1 MMLAAIGKK
10 EILKS
15 KDYLFEPKLDGY
27 RALCIYKKNKI
38 TLKSRTG
45 RDITK
50 DYPELDF
57 KLKKDCVIDGE
68 IVMYDMKGNPSFS
81 LMQKRKFNEKDK
93 ATFVAFDIVELKG
106 KNSRN
111 LKLSQ
116 RRELLESVVILGE
129 RLQITPTTDDGEKLW
144 EVVAIRN
151 LEGVIAKRK
160 DSKYIEGRS
169 RDWLKIKN
177 ELTADCVIIG
187 YKTKIRTIASL
198 SLGLYD
204 NQKIKYIGQVG
215 TGFTESF
222 LKELYK
228 KLKFIQTNTKSTL
241 PDLPKDIIAVHP
253 LLVCEV
259 KYLELTQDMRLRA
272 PVFLKLREDKMPTE
286 CTMEQ
291 VIRSA

>member
-1 MMLAAIGKK
+1 MLASIGKK
-10 EILKS
+10 DILKS

-27 RALCIYKKNKI
+27 RALCTFKKNKI
-38 TLKSRTG
+38 KLTSRNG

-50 DYPELDF
+50 EYPELDF
-57 KLKKDCVIDGE
+57 KLKKDCVLDGE

-81 LMQKRKFNEKDK
+81 MMQRRKFNEKDK
-93 ATFVAFDIVELKG
+93 ATFVAFDIVELEG
-106 KNSRN
+106 KNIRN
-111 LKLSQ
+111 LQLSE
-116 RRELLESVVILGE
+116 RREILESVVVLGD

-144 EVVAIRN
+144 DVVAKRN

-160 DSKYIEGRS
+160 TSKYIEGRS
-169 RDWLKIKN
+169 KEWLKIKN
-177 ELTADCVIIG
+177 EITVDCVIIG
-187 YKTKIRTIASL
+187 YKTKIRTIGSL

-222 LKELYK
+222 LKELYT

-241 PDLPKDIIAVHP
+241 PDLPKDIIPVHP

-259 KYLELTQDMRLRA
+259 KFLELTQDMKLRA
-272 PVFLKLREDKMPTE
+272 PVFLKLREDKMPNE
-286 CTMEQ
+286 CTFDQ
-291 VIRSA
+291 VIGSA